1 MYASAFT
8 HSLPNHLTGV
18 RATKRTDAHEVE
30 AAVRRHCR
38 DLRAT
43 TSTTV
48 AAVNLALRQAGD
60 TLSAIR
66 AGNRRA
72 EQLHARDR
80 FLTPP
85 IKA

>member
-1 MYASAFT
+1 MFASTFH

-18 RATKRTDAHEVE
+18 RATRRDDAAEIE

-38 DLRAT
+38 DLGAS

-66 AGNRRA
+66 AGRHRA
-72 EQLHARDR
+72 EQLHARAQ

>member
-1 MYASAFT
+1 MFASAFP
-8 HSLPNHLTGV
+8 HALPNHLTGV
-18 RATKRTDAHEVE
+18 RATQRADAHEVE

-38 DLRAT
+38 DLGAT
-43 TSTTV
+43 TSTTI

-66 AGNRRA
+66 AGRHRA
-72 EQLHARDR
+72 EQLHARAQ